1 MREKIKEFFI
11 NTNLVP
17 DTLKNEFNDDLNLI
31 DNGIIES
38 FNIISLVI
46 FIENNFNIKFSSR
59 DMSATNFKTI
69 KTIEELILRKIKER
83 DE

>member
-17 DTLKNEFNDDLNLI
+17 DNLKNEFNDDLNLI